1 LIDNELTNA
10 RAGLPAEITIKINNL
25 VDLGMVQRLYAASQ
39 AGVKI
44 RMIIRG
50 MCSLVPGI
58 PGISDNISIISI
70 VDRYLEHPRVMVFH
84 NNGNPKLFISSAD
97 WMTRNLDHRV
107 EVGTPVY
114 DERLKQRII
123 DMLEIQ
129 FNDTTKARV
138 IDADQRNSYVPRG
151 NRRKIRSQICIYEYL
166 QRLELPTDAE

>member
-1 LIDNELTNA
+1 
-10 RAGLPAEITIKINNL
+10 
-25 VDLGMVQRLYAASQ
+25 
-39 AGVKI
+39 
-44 RMIIRG
+44 
-50 MCSLVPGI
+50 
-58 PGISDNISIISI
+58 
-70 VDRYLEHPRVMVFH
+70 MVFH

-151 NRRKIRSQICIYEYL
+151 NRRKIRSQISIYEYL